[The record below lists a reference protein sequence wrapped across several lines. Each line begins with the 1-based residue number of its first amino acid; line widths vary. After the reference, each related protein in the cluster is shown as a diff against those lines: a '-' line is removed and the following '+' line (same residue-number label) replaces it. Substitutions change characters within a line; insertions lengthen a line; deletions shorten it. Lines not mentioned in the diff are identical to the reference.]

1 MDDKVFGFI
10 IKILVLV
17 ILVVTLYPLIY
28 VFSMAISDPYR
39 AAAGDVVLFPKG
51 IDFTA
56 IKTVL
61 NDSQLYRYYYNTIWY
76 TVVGTVLGVVVTML
90 AAYPLSRN
98 TFSAKGIVTIFFVLT
113 MFLNAGLIPRYIV
126 NVKFLHLYNTRWV
139 LILPALTGAWYILVS
154 RNFIK
159 SLPEELFDCAKIDG
173 ATEFRLFRNVVMPL
187 SKPILAVL
195 CVHFGV
201 NYWNSYF
208 AATLYLS
215 DKKLQPLALYVRTV
229 VIQNSVSAMG
239 SDMGMDI
246 DVSAADILSKLQ
258 IQYAVIL
265 IAVVPL
271 LLMYPIFGKYL
282 KKGLM
287 VGSLKG

>member
-1 MDDKVFGFI
+1 MKKNKNKIKQGMDDKVFGLI

-139 LILPALTGAWYILVS
+139 L
-154 RNFIK
+154 
-159 SLPEELFDCAKIDG
+159 
-173 ATEFRLFRNVVMPL
+173 
-187 SKPILAVL
+187 
-195 CVHFGV
+195 
-201 NYWNSYF
+201 
-208 AATLYLS
+208 
-215 DKKLQPLALYVRTV
+215 
-229 VIQNSVSAMG
+229 
-239 SDMGMDI
+239 
-246 DVSAADILSKLQ
+246 
-258 IQYAVIL
+258 
-265 IAVVPL
+265 
-271 LLMYPIFGKYL
+271 
-282 KKGLM
+282 
-287 VGSLKG
+287 